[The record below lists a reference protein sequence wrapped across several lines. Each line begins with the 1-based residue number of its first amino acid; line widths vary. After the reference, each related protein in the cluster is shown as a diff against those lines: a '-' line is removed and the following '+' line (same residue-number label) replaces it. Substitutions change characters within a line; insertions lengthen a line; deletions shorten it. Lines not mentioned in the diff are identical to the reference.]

1 MPKINVYLP
10 DSLAIAVRDAGVPVS
25 AVCQRALADAVAAV
39 DGGLGADQPGTG
51 QPGAGQSEKS
61 AQLRSRL
68 TQRAEKALAV
78 ATEQA
83 AAAHRPA
90 TSIELIE
97 GLLVEGNNLALA
109 VLRGLDIDPEDLRS
123 ELRATE
129 SAVRRASETRQAA
142 TLDEVCEAAAQAA
155 LLLGHNYIGCEH
167 LLLGVL
173 AGPEHDLATATLRTL
188 GLELDRCRAA
198 VRVALSA
205 INYAQTTLSLS
216 GVSAPVRSILEEIR
230 QRLSRLEHSRS

>member
-10 DSLAIAVRDAGVPVS
+10 ESLANAVRDAGIPVS

-39 DGGLGADQPGTG
+39 DGGLGAEQPGG
-51 QPGAGQSEKS
+51 RPSEES
-61 AQLRSRL
+61 ARLRSRL

-78 ATEQA
+78 AAEQA
-83 AAAHRPA
+83 AAANRPA
-90 TSIELIE
+90 TSVELIE

-123 ELRATE
+123 ELRAAE
-129 SAVRRASETRQAA
+129 SAARRTAEPRQAA

-155 LLLGHNYIGCEH
+155 LALGHNYIGCEH
-167 LLLGVL
+167 LLLGLL
-173 AGPEHDLATATLRTL
+173 AGPEDDLATATLHTL
-188 GLELDRCRAA
+188 GLEPDKCRDA
-198 VRVALSA
+198 VRMALSG
-205 INYAQTTLSLS
+205 INYAQTNLSLS

-230 QRLSRLEHSRS
+230 QRLSRLEQPRA

>member
-10 DSLAIAVRDAGVPVS
+10 ESLALAVRDAGVPVS

-39 DGGLGADQPGTG
+39 DGGLGAKQPGNGQPGTG
-51 QPGAGQSEKS
+51 QSEES
-61 AQLRSRL
+61 ARLRSRL

-78 ATEQA
+78 AAEQA
-83 AAAHRPA
+83 AAANRPA

-129 SAVRRASETRQAA
+129 SAVRRTSEPRRAA

-155 LLLGHNYIGCEH
+155 LQLGHNYIGCEH

-173 AGPEHDLATATLRTL
+173 AGPEDDLATATLRTL
-188 GLELDRCRAA
+188 GLERDKCRDA
-198 VRVALSA
+198 VRMALSG
-205 INYAQTTLSLS
+205 ISYAQANLSLS

-230 QRLSRLEHSRS
+230 QRLSRLEQPRS